1 MYQTLSQPL
10 PSIGTG
16 LAHYLAEIR
25 KFPILTQEEE
35 TAFARRCATK
45 AIARQLIAL

>member
-1 MYQTLSQPL
+1 MYKTMSQPL

-16 LAHYLAEIR
+16 LTHYLTQIR

-35 TAFARRCATK
+35 TALPGAGATT
-45 AIARQLIAL
+45 AIVRQLIAL